1 MSLQYAIVVGD
12 PTEVGGEALTGM
24 TDHRI
29 QCLDGNYS
37 FLVCIGDSVLCGQ
50 CGMTTVAEGYPGFF
64 TNKPAAYHGCKL
76 ACGHRMV
83 ATPQRLLRFEVAEPQ
98 SKSRAY
104 ASSSSNTES
113 PSPDN
118 RPNKKQIKRIF
129 WTYGSNESA
138 LDDQSRFSPDLTL
151 RIETENY
158 VAGERIKVKIETSDG
173 QHLSE
178 DRHDLTLSAVVGSD
192 GTARIRNPFCGLSL
206 SLHIDESGVQAAS
219 PSESP

>member
-83 ATPQRLLRFEVAEPQ
+83 ATRQRLLRFEVAATGKTFLPASTASFDSSAPGRFTEQ
-98 SKSRAY
+98 YRAVDERSGAPLANVPY
-104 ASSSSNTES
+104 LIELA
-113 PSPDN
+113 DG
-118 RPNKKQIKRIF
+118 R
-129 WTYGSNESA
+129 
-138 LDDQSRFSPDLTL
+138 TL
-151 RIETENY
+151 RGKTD
-158 VAGERIKVKIETSDG
+158 ALG
-173 QHLSE
+173 
-178 DRHDLTLSAVVGSD
+178 LTARVSSHAPEQVSVTWLSAWNDAEDNDKPDIEG
-192 GTARIRNPFCGLSL
+192 C
-206 SLHIDESGVQAAS
+206 
-219 PSESP
+219 